1 MVSYVDALK
10 SKWRGVPT
18 HQKLAHGVSLALD
31 VVRTL
36 RGPSK
41 VGCGLGIEDGSE
53 PLWLQLKWGIALA
66 ARALD
71 VRSAPANLPVAD
83 MVSGLSVH

>member
-36 RGPSK
+36 LGPSK
-41 VGCGLGIEDGSE
+41 VESGLGIEDGSE

>member
-1 MVSYVDALK
+1 MAWCPDA
-10 SKWRGVPT
+10 P
-18 HQKLAHGVSLALD
+18 KLSHGVSLALD

-36 RGPSK
+36 RGPRK
-41 VGCGLGIEDGSE
+41 VGCDLGIEDGGE
-53 PLWLQLKWGIALA
+53 PLWLHLKWGIALA

>member
-18 HQKLAHGVSLALD
+18 HLKLAHGVSLALD
-31 VVRTL
+31 IVRAL
-36 RGPSK
+36 RGPFK
-41 VGCGLGIEDGSE
+41 VGCGLGIEDGGE

-66 ARALD
+66 ATCE
-71 VRSAPANLPVAD
+71 P
-83 MVSGLSVH
+83 SGR